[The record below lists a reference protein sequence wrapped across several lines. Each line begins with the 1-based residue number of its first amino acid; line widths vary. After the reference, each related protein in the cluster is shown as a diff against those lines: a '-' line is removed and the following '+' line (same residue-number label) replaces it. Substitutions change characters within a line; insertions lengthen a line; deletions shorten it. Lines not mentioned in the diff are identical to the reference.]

1 VSKPAD
7 VLGITGP
14 NALWKLQYG
23 LPGLSGIQ
31 EKSPTQLATF
41 ELVPYFATTVDG
53 FVQVRVQCNA
63 GTTSGSAYPR
73 IELRELTA
81 SGALAKWN
89 TKTANRWYEYE
100 LSVTHLPP
108 KKPQMCVMQL
118 HDDSNDLLEVIF
130 QRNSAGGYEF
140 TQRVNGSSSGQPVIS
155 HALNRPCVLALG
167 VVNGVPTVYRDGVA
181 VMTTAK
187 MPQSSSGYA
196 KLGNYLQSNAK
207 TDSAGEYGEIHAR
220 NVRTGLGAYPGPAS
234 APPVPAP
241 VPSPAPTPVPVPV
254 PTPAPV
260 PTPSAADV
268 VMIIRH
274 GEKSKVKT
282 DHTLNATGRERAQR
296 LVGFFTKAPLKDGIL
311 TPQRIY
317 ASKGTSAS
325 MRPLQT
331 VQPLAAT
338 LGLTI
343 DSHWDFETV
352 ESTVGKALAAQH
364 GVTLASAEH
373 TAIPGMCRAFK
384 LAKGS
389 PKVPAAWPSS
399 RFDLVWRF
407 TRQADGTWLFAQINQ
422 GLMPGDKDFVVS
434 KTAGFLAAIKQT
446 LGIGL

>member
-1 VSKPAD
+1 
-7 VLGITGP
+7 
-14 NALWKLQYG
+14 
-23 LPGLSGIQ
+23 
-31 EKSPTQLATF
+31 
-41 ELVPYFATTVDG
+41 
-53 FVQVRVQCNA
+53 
-63 GTTSGSAYPR
+63 
-73 IELRELTA
+73 
-81 SGALAKWN
+81 
-89 TKTANRWYEYE
+89 
-100 LSVTHLPP
+100 
-108 KKPQMCVMQL
+108 
-118 HDDSNDLLEVIF
+118 
-130 QRNSAGGYEF
+130 
-140 TQRVNGSSSGQPVIS
+140 
-155 HALNRPCVLALG
+155 
-167 VVNGVPTVYRDGVA
+167 
-181 VMTTAK
+181 
-187 MPQSSSGYA
+187 
-196 KLGNYLQSNAK
+196 
-207 TDSAGEYGEIHAR
+207 
-220 NVRTGLGAYPGPAS
+220 
-234 APPVPAP
+234 
-241 VPSPAPTPVPVPV
+241 
-254 PTPAPV
+254 
-260 PTPSAADV
+260 
-268 VMIIRH
+268 MIIRH